1 MRFVVL
7 AIVLGFPFADFLL
20 TLRLARWTGV
30 PLWVWLAGS
39 AISGMWVLANERDQF
54 RMRTLAAFRGDQSLL
69 RGVLDSGRRVLAGML
84 LILPGVLS
92 DVLGLLLLSLPINQR
107 GGLDPQPI
115 AAGRSTYR
123 RDATTVDGDY
133 RRIDP

>member
-7 AIVLGFPFADFLL
+7 AIVLGFPFVDFLL

-39 AISGMWVLANERDQF
+39 GIAGMWVLANERDQF
-54 RMRTLAAFRGDQSLL
+54 RMRTLAAFRGDPSPL
-69 RGVLDSGRRVLAGML
+69 RGLLDSGRRVLAGLL

-92 DVLGLLLLSLPINQR
+92 DVLALLLLSLPINQR
-107 GGLDPQPI
+107 GGFGPQPI
-115 AAGRSTYR
+115 PAGRSTYPR
-123 RDATTVDGDY
+123 SGDTVDGDY
-133 RRIDP
+133 RRIE

>member
-1 MRFVVL
+1 MRFLVL

-30 PLWVWLAGS
+30 PMWVWLAGS
-39 AISGMWVLANERDQF
+39 GIAGMWVLANERDQF

-69 RGVLDSGRRVLAGML
+69 RGLLDSGRRVVAGLL

-92 DVLGLLLLSLPINQR
+92 DILALLLLSLPINQR
-107 GGLDPQPI
+107 GGFGPQPI
-115 AAGRSTYR
+115 PAGRSPHR
-123 RDATTVDGDY
+123 RSGDTVDGDY
-133 RRIDP
+133 RRIE

>member
-7 AIVLGFPFADFLL
+7 TIVLGFPFADFLL

-39 AISGMWVLANERDQF
+39 GIAGMWVLANERDQF
-54 RMRTLAAFRGDQSLL
+54 RARTLAAFRGDESLL
-69 RGVLDSGRRVLAGML
+69 RDLLDSGRRVLAGML

-92 DVLGLLLLSLPINQR
+92 DILALLLLSLPINQR
-107 GGLDPQPI
+107 GGFGPQPI
-115 AAGRSTYR
+115 PAGRFTYR
-123 RDATTVDGDY
+123 RSSATVDGDY
-133 RRIDP
+133 RRLD

>member
-7 AIVLGFPFADFLL
+7 AIVLGFPIADFLL

-39 AISGMWVLANERDQF
+39 GIAGMWVLANERDQF

-69 RGVLDSGRRVLAGML
+69 RGLLDSGRRVLAGML

-92 DVLGLLLLSLPINQR
+92 DILALLLLSLPINQR
-107 GGLDPQPI
+107 GALDPEPVP
-115 AAGRSTYR
+115 AGRSSYHR
-123 RDATTVDGDY
+123 NSTTLDGDY
-133 RRIDP
+133 RRMD

>member
-39 AISGMWVLANERDQF
+39 AIAGMWVLANERDQF

-69 RGVLDSGRRVLAGML
+69 RGLLDSGRRVLAGML

-92 DVLGLLLLSLPINQR
+92 DLLALLLLSLPINQR
-107 GGLDPQPI
+107 GALGPEPVP
-115 AAGRSTYR
+115 AGRSDYR
-123 RDATTVDGDY
+123 RNSATLDGDY
-133 RRIDP
+133 RRMD

>member
-7 AIVLGFPFADFLL
+7 AIVLGFPIADFLL

-39 AISGMWVLANERDQF
+39 GIAGMWVLANERDQF

-69 RGVLDSGRRVLAGML
+69 RGLLDSGRRVLAGML
-84 LILPGVLS
+84 LLLPGVLS
-92 DVLGLLLLSLPINQR
+92 DVLALLLLSLPINQR
-107 GGLDPQPI
+107 GALGPEPV
-115 AAGRSTYR
+115 AAGRSNYR
-123 RDATTVDGDY
+123 QNSTTLDGDY
-133 RRIDP
+133 RRMD